1 MRILLA
7 DEQAKV
13 RFALRVL
20 LEQQPGLEVMGE
32 AVDGQGLLA
41 LVDAVSPDVVL
52 VDWKLPGLSGG
63 QLLASLQNGNPDLAI
78 IVLSPRM
85 EARQAALDAGAAA
98 FVCKCDAPQQL
109 LAAISRIRSTRTGS
123 AEPAGAGRA

>member
-7 DEQAKV
+7 DEQVKV

-20 LEQQPGLEVMGE
+20 LEQQPGLEIAGE

-41 LVDAVSPDVVL
+41 MVNAVSPDVIL

-78 IVLSPRM
+78 IVLSPRL
-85 EARQAALDAGAAA
+85 EARQAALDAGARA

-109 LAAISRIRSTRTGS
+109 LAAISSIRSTQTGPVEVAGPS
-123 AEPAGAGRA
+123 PA